1 MNAQQGLYENITLI
15 DVQLASVYYPILV
28 DLAKHKHCLTYSELV
43 DRAQCEN
50 PDHPVVQNAIP
61 VSTGR
66 RLDVVRLFTNERG
79 LPDLTSLVISKSS
92 GGVWQFFYSTLRSG
106 GCA

>member
-50 PDHPVVQNAIP
+50 PDHLETTFTA
-61 VSTGR
+61 
-66 RLDVVRLFTNERG
+66 LF
-79 LPDLTSLVISKSS
+79 
-92 GGVWQFFYSTLRSG
+92 GVAYYAAEARTQTVG
-106 GCA
+106 